1 MVYPTVS
8 LFNLDEDPQE
18 TNNLAAHHPDM
29 VKDLLAEAEKVV
41 LKAPPQFKGNVMD
54 SAAPKGPDATSL
66 MTLLRTIGTTHS
78 RVIPFGPYLA
88 DDQDVSK
95 LDFERG
101 FIYASQ
107 PFILYM
113 LVIVMKLFL
122 VVVALPLLVLYK
134 VIKQ

>member
-1 MVYPTVS
+1 M
-8 LFNLDEDPQE
+8 DEDPQE

-78 RVIPFGPYLA
+78 RVIPFGPYLK
-88 DDQDVSK
+88 DDQDLSK
-95 LDFERG
+95 LDFAPG
-101 FIYASQ
+101 FISAS
-107 PFILYM
+107 PYM

-122 VVVALPLLVLYK
+122 VIVALPLLVLYK
-134 VIKQ
+134 VIKR